1 MISVTTRAP
10 GRVNIIGEH
19 TDYTGGFVFPMA
31 IELGVTARVSLRDD
45 NIISISSNQMPDTVQ
60 FELSELNPESDLG
73 WASYVAGSIWSVN
86 RHYPIGSG
94 LDISLEA
101 DLPLG
106 AGMSS
111 SAAVE
116 CSVILALAKLFDIQV
131 PKRELAQWA
140 KDAENLFVGVPTG
153 SMDQVASFFG
163 KAGHALFFD
172 TRDDLILEIPINLA
186 DQDMVFAVI
195 DTRVKHALID
205 GGYAARRAD
214 CELASELLQVNFL
227 RDVTDLNLAISKL
240 ETNNTPPRVIRRLR
254 HVVTE
259 NQRVLEAVEALNTNN
274 LMLLGN
280 LMSAS
285 HVSLRDD
292 FEVSCPELNLAVE
305 TAVSE
310 GALGARMMGGGF
322 GGSAIA
328 LISSENVSSLTDA
341 VTDAFMRA
349 GFTSPMVYLVSA
361 SEGAHVVDVIE

>member
-31 IELGVTARVSLRDD
+31 IELGVTAKVTKRNDQV
-45 NIISISSNQMPDTVQ
+45 ISMKSSQMSEIV
-60 FELSELNPESDLG
+60 EVNLSELHPESVNG
-73 WASYVAGSIWSVN
+73 WASYIAGSVWSVN
-86 RHYPIGSG
+86 RHFPITTG
-94 LDISLEA
+94 LDIVLES

-116 CSVILALAKLFDIQV
+116 CSVTLALATMFNIQI
-131 PKRELAQWA
+131 PKRQLAQWA

-172 TRDDLILEIPINLA
+172 TRDDVILEIPIDLA
-186 DQDMVFAVI
+186 DQGMVFAVI
-195 DTRVKHALID
+195 DTTVKHALID
-205 GGYAARRAD
+205 GGYAARRTD
-214 CELASELLQVNFL
+214 CEMASELLEVNFL
-227 RDVTDLNLAISKL
+227 RDITDLDAAISKL
-240 ETNNTPPRVIRRLR
+240 LAKGTPQRVIKRLR

-259 NQRVLEAVEALNTNN
+259 NDRVLKAVDALNAND
-274 LMLLGN
+274 LALLGN

-305 TAVSE
+305 VAISE

-328 LISSENVSSLTDA
+328 LISSRNVSNLVDA
-341 VTDAFMRA
+341 VTNAFSKS
-349 GFTSPMVYLVSA
+349 GYTSPMVYLVSA